1 MTINALFVQ
10 SNPARRRY
18 GVATLVGFA
27 TGDYV
32 GVCEM
37 GGLKFPYRHE
47 RLPMA
52 ALSLI
57 RPICFYVI
65 ILASIQPRRCIRSQ
79 NILLIQ

>member
-27 TGDYV
+27 TGIMSAFV
-32 GVCEM
+32 KW
-37 GGLKFPYRHE
+37 GLKFPYRHE

>member
-27 TGDYV
+27 TGIMSAFVKWGAEVPLPPRTITD
-32 GVCEM
+32 GRAE
-37 GGLKFPYRHE
+37 FNPPY
-47 RLPMA
+47 L
-52 ALSLI
+52 
-57 RPICFYVI
+57 FYVI